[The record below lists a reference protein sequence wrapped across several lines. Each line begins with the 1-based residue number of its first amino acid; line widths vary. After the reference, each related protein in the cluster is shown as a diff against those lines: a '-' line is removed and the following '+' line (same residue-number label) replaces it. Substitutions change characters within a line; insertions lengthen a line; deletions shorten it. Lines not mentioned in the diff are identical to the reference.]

1 MFVSETKSVDWPKD
15 SQNYNIY
22 TNEEGMY
29 ELLFSSQQK
38 KAKDF
43 RRHCCNVLF
52 PHVCHQFTNK
62 MKEDHQQAIEEKD
75 TTIALLTDD
84 LEDCNNQIQAIRYEN
99 VALQAQKDMYQAE
112 LQKFQDPS

>member
-43 RRHCCNVLF
+43 RRHCYNVLF
-52 PHVCHQFTNK
+52 PHVWHQFTNK

-99 VALQAQKDMYQAE
+99 VALQAQKDMYQDE